1 MASETGPQAQS
12 RICLIPF
19 WMDKV
24 NWRSMCIPTSILA
37 SSCTWEY
44 ICWTDEGLKQF
55 IYIPPIHKTSHT
67 VYDVHQDI
75 NCMQL
80 SPCPLWFSAE
90 VNTHGQGVSMV
101 HTTWNWHFR
110 IEMLPGHSL
119 PQVLSSMMQSCGMCH
134 CIWWATQKIWTA
146 LKTWLFFVV
155 VLHLINSMAM
165 MEVVLLPLAHA
176 CW

>member
-1 MASETGPQAQS
+1 MWKRGTDLWHLKQVLRHNPESALSPSEW
-12 RICLIPF
+12 I
-19 WMDKV
+19 

-80 SPCPLWFSAE
+80 SPYPLWFSAE
-90 VNTHGQGVSMV
+90 VNTHGQGECP
-101 HTTWNWHFR
+101 WF
-110 IEMLPGHSL
+110 
-119 PQVLSSMMQSCGMCH
+119 
-134 CIWWATQKIWTA
+134 TQLGINILA
-146 LKTWLFFVV
+146 LKCCLATCYHKYFHLWCKVV
-155 VLHLINSMAM
+155 VCVTAYDERHRRFGQ
-165 MEVVLLPLAHA
+165 P
-176 CW
+176 